1 MYVFMYLCIYV
12 FIYEDEINFMAMER
26 LLWGYSWEEGKG
38 EPNRGMRG
46 PGLIRHPVLLWEGRV
61 LQVYGRDTTILS
73 IG

>member
-1 MYVFMYLCIYV
+1 MYLCIYV

-38 EPNRGMRG
+38 EPYRGMRG
-46 PGLIRHPVLLWEGRV
+46 PGPIRYPVLPWEGRV
-61 LQVYGRDTTILS
+61 LQMYGRDTTILS